1 MRNIVQLTICIFVFG
16 ILLFFLPDSLE
27 WQVKVTLSI
36 LIFGILLWIIE
47 PIPLGMTALVV
58 MLLLLI
64 FNVVP
69 MQTVL
74 VGFASPAI
82 FLIIAG
88 IFIGHATNETPLIQ
102 RITYWML
109 IRWGK
114 TVWGFFF
121 TLTIF
126 MQIQA
131 LFIPATGVRVALM
144 IPLVVKLL
152 EAFPK
157 DERLNKLLLVGTAYA
172 GNISGTAILTAA
184 IGNVLTIEIL
194 SVYLGYR
201 LSYVEWFIYAF
212 PIWILMMLIIPII
225 LWKCYRPE
233 TQSTEVLQERIKKEY
248 DNYGPLSKNEKKC
261 IWILSVT
268 ILLWSTEPLHGLHP
282 FIPALLAVFMMT
294 FPRYGVAKWEKI
306 MHINYDFVLIV
317 GVTLSLGY
325 TLIESGTIDWLST
338 ATKNDT
344 LISLFSIP
352 WLAILIAV
360 IFTHLFHL
368 VVTNVAT
375 AIITLLP
382 LMIGLSQTAGIDP
395 VVISLAVSISTLY
408 GFLLVVETMPNV
420 LVHSTGLIHQ
430 KDFILP
436 GIWATLAG
444 IVVTLFVAYTWWP
457 LLGFRP

>member
-1 MRNIVQLTICIFVFG
+1 MRNIVKLTICILVFG
-16 ILLFFLPDSLE
+16 SLLLFLSDSFD
-27 WQVKVTLSI
+27 WQVKITLSI
-36 LIFGILLWIIE
+36 LIFGILLWVIE
-47 PIPLGMTALVV
+47 PIPVGMTALVV
-58 MLLLLI
+58 ILLLLI
-64 FNVVP
+64 FNAVP

-74 VGFASPAI
+74 AGFASPAI

-88 IFIGHATNETPLIQ
+88 IFIGQATNQTLLIQ

-109 IRWGK
+109 LRWGK

-121 TLTIF
+121 TITIF

-131 LFIPATGVRVALM
+131 LFIPATAVRVALM
-144 IPLVVKLL
+144 IPLVLMLL

-157 DERLNKLLLVGTAYA
+157 DEHLKKLLLIGTAYA

-212 PIWILMMLIIPII
+212 PIWILMMIIIPVI
-225 LWKCYRPE
+225 LWLCYRPE
-233 TQSTEVLQERIKKEY
+233 TKSTKVLQERIQKEY

-261 IWILSVT
+261 IWILSLT

-282 FIPALLAVFMMT
+282 FIPALLAVLMLT
-294 FPRYGVAKWEKI
+294 FPRFGVAKWEKI
-306 MHINYDFVLIV
+306 MHINYDLILVV

-325 TLIESGTIDWLST
+325 TLIESGTIDWVSDALT
-338 ATKNDT
+338 NDT

-360 IFTHLFHL
+360 IFTHIFHL
-368 VVTNVAT
+368 GVTNVAT

-420 LVHSTGLIHQ
+420 IVYGTGLINQ
-430 KDFILP
+430 KDFLVP
-436 GIWATLAG
+436 GIWATLAS
-444 IVVTLFVAYTWWP
+444 IVVTLLVAYTWWP
-457 LLGFRP
+457 LLGFWP